1 LQKSRNSVTE
11 KPVGLAHADTK
22 ETMVTTSQQYRAK
35 AAEAAQ
41 LARQSKSLGDI
52 RQFVQAERSFTT
64 LADNEDWL
72 AANADKLVSPD
83 PFRDDRLPPS

>member
-1 LQKSRNSVTE
+1 MQKITE
-11 KPVGLAHADTK
+11 LGDREAGRVGACHTK
-22 ETMVTTSQQYRAK
+22 ETMVTTSQHYRAK

-41 LARQSKSLGDI
+41 RASQSKSLKDI
-52 RQFVQAERSFTT
+52 RQFVQSERSYTT

-83 PFRDDRLPPS
+83 PFRNDRLPPS

>member
-1 LQKSRNSVTE
+1 VTE
-11 KPVGLAHADTK
+11 TPVELAHAHTK

-35 AAEAAQ
+35 AIEAAQ
-41 LARQSKSLGDI
+41 LARQSKSLSDI
-52 RQFVQAERSFTT
+52 RQFVQAERSYKT

-83 PFRDDRLPPS
+83 PFRNDRLPPS